1 MLKQIFFQSDWYLHL
16 LSVLA
21 VWGIDYL
28 VETKL
33 LKRKFSSKKIL
44 FLLLIAN
51 LIDLDH
57 LFAASV
63 FVPERCSINSHAL
76 HSFFVFPL
84 YFLGLFSKYRYFF
97 IGVIIHLLV
106 DYFGCLYIL

>member
-16 LSVLA
+16 LSALA
-21 VWGIDYL
+21 VWGIAYL

-51 LIDLDH
+51 LIERFVLVLFKAIKPASVQCISARQEVQVYLTR
-57 LFAASV
+57 LFATEVARRG
-63 FVPERCSINSHAL
+63 P
-76 HSFFVFPL
+76 P
-84 YFLGLFSKYRYFF
+84 
-97 IGVIIHLLV
+97 VIAAI
-106 DYFGCLYIL
+106 